1 MSNGSRRP
9 ASIFTGLVL
18 LLFGVLFL
26 LRNFRGDL
34 GIGHIFRTWWP
45 LLLILWGLIK
55 LYERMAAQRQGT
67 TAPRTVTGGEILLVL
82 GLLTL
87 VGLIVAKEKLEPR
100 IRENQD
106 LHDIFGGSAYTFD
119 LNVAPKPVPPNVRIA
134 VRTTRGDITI
144 RAEGSAEVQ
153 VTATKRVNAW
163 SESEAE
169 RLAAPVT
176 VVIEQ
181 TADGFDVHPQ
191 GGDGE
196 SGRVGVDIEV
206 RVPVKA
212 VVSARNRRGDIQVT
226 GVGGSVTVNN
236 QRGDVEVRDSADV
249 NVDMNR
255 GDVKVSDTKGNVK
268 ISGRGGEV
276 EVLNATGSMTL
287 NGEFFGPIRAEKISK
302 GVRFVSQRT
311 DLTVSQLSGRLETG
325 SGNLELVDAPGNVIL
340 RTNSKDISMENAGGK
355 VQIDNRGG
363 NIELR
368 FSQPPK
374 DDISITNASA
384 GITLTLSSNANFEI
398 LADSH
403 SGEIDSEF
411 SGGSLK
417 QTEDD
422 KGNSHLEG
430 KVGGRGP
437 KITLKTTYGQINIRK
452 LS

>member
-1 MSNGSRRP
+1 MSNGSQRP

-26 LRNFRGDL
+26 LLNFRGDL
-34 GIGHIFRTWWP
+34 GIGHIFSRWWP
-45 LLLILWGLIK
+45 LLLILWGLVK

-67 TAPRTVTGGEILLVL
+67 TAPRTISAGEVFLVL
-82 GLLTL
+82 GLLSL
-87 VGLIVAKEKLEPR
+87 VGLIALKEKIPE
-100 IRENQD
+100 IVGNDEE
-106 LHDIFGGSAYTFD
+106 LHGIFGNRYTFD
-119 LNVAPKPVPPNVRIA
+119 VSVPPKPVPPNARIA

-144 RAEGSAEVQ
+144 RAEDTAEVR
-153 VTATKRVNAW
+153 VTATKRVSAW

-191 GGDGE
+191 GGE
-196 SGRVGVDIEV
+196 SESRRIGLDIEV
-206 RVPVKA
+206 RVPMKA
-212 VVSARNRRGDIQVT
+212 VVSARNQRGDIQVT
-226 GVGGSVTVNN
+226 GVTGSVTVNSE
-236 QRGDVEVRDSADV
+236 RGDVEIRDSADV
-249 NVDMNR
+249 SVDMNR
-255 GDVKVSDTKGNVK
+255 GDLKVSDTKGNVK

-276 EVLNATGSMTL
+276 EILNATGSMTL

-302 GVRFVSQRT
+302 GVRFISERT
-311 DLTVSQLSGRLETG
+311 DLTVSQLSGRLETD
-325 SGNLELVDAPGNVIL
+325 SSNLELVDAPGNVTL
-340 RTNSKDISMENAGGK
+340 RTHSKDISMENAGGK
-355 VQIDNRGG
+355 VQIESRGG

-368 FSQPPK
+368 FSQLPK

-384 GITLTLSSNANFEI
+384 GITLTLPSSANFEL

-411 SGGSLK
+411 SGGGLK

-422 KGNSHLEG
+422 KGNFHLEG
-430 KVGGRGP
+430 KVGVRGP

>member
-1 MSNGSRRP
+1 MSNGPRRP
-9 ASIFTGLVL
+9 ASIFSGFVL

-26 LRNFRGDL
+26 LRNVRGDL
-34 GIGHIFRTWWP
+34 GIGHIFATWWP
-45 LLLILWGLIK
+45 LLLILWGLVK

-67 TAPRTVTGGEILLVL
+67 TAPRTISAGEVFLVL
-82 GLLTL
+82 GLLSL
-87 VGLIVAKEKLEPR
+87 VGLIVLKEKVPGIVVNDE
-100 IRENQD
+100 E
-106 LHDIFGGSAYTFD
+106 LHGILGNRYTFD
-119 LNVAPKPVPPNVRIA
+119 VNVPPKAVPPNARIA
-134 VRTTRGDITI
+134 VRATRGDITI
-144 RAEGSAEVQ
+144 RAEDTAEVR

-169 RLAAPVT
+169 HLAAPVT

-191 GGDGE
+191 GVESE
-196 SGRVGVDIEV
+196 SGRVGMDIEV
-206 RVPVKA
+206 RVPMKA
-212 VVSARNRRGDIQVT
+212 VVSARNQRGDIQVT
-226 GVGGSVTVNN
+226 GVAGSVTVNN
-236 QRGDVEVRDSADV
+236 QRGDVEIRDSADV
-249 NVDMNR
+249 SVDMNR
-255 GDVKVSDTKGNVK
+255 GDLKVSDTKGNVR

-311 DLTVSQLSGRLETG
+311 DLTVSQLSGRLETA
-325 SGNLELVDAPGNVIL
+325 SGNLELVDAPGNVTL
-340 RTNSKDISMENAGGK
+340 RTHSKDISMENVGGK
-355 VQIDNRGG
+355 VQIENRGG

-368 FSQPPK
+368 FSQQPK
-374 DDISITNASA
+374 DDISVTNENA
-384 GITLTLSSNANFEI
+384 GLTLTLPSSANFEL

-411 SGGSLK
+411 SGGGLK
-417 QTEDD
+417 HAEDD

-430 KVGGRGP
+430 KVGVRGP
-437 KITLKTTYGQINIRK
+437 RITLKTTYGPITIRK

>member
-1 MSNGSRRP
+1 MSDGQRRP

-26 LRNFRGDL
+26 VRNFRGDL
-34 GIGHIFRTWWP
+34 GIGHILAKWWP
-45 LLLILWGLIK
+45 LLLIFWGLIK

-67 TAPRTVTGGEILLVL
+67 TAPRTITGGEILLVL
-82 GLLTL
+82 GLLCL
-87 VGLIVAKEKLEPR
+87 VGLVATYEWGKQHVRPG
-100 IRENQD
+100 D
-106 LHDIFGGSAYTFD
+106 MPDIFGGNTYTFD
-119 LNVAPKPVPPNVRIA
+119 LNVPAKPVPPNARIA

-144 RAEGSAEVQ
+144 RAEDTAELQ
-153 VTATKRVNAW
+153 VTATKRTSAW

-169 RLAAPVT
+169 RMAAPVT

-181 TADGFDVHPQ
+181 TADGYDVHPQ
-191 GGDGE
+191 GGESE
-196 SGRVGVDIEV
+196 SGRVGMDIEV

-212 VVSARNRRGDIQVT
+212 VVSARNQRGDIQVI

-236 QRGDVEVRDSADV
+236 QRGDIEVRDSADV
-249 NVDMNR
+249 SVDMNR

-276 EVLNATGSMTL
+276 EVLNASGSLTL
-287 NGEFFGPIRAEKISK
+287 NGEFFGPIRAEKVAK
-302 GVRFVSQRT
+302 GVRFVSQHT
-311 DLTVSQLSGRLETG
+311 DLTVSQLSGRLETS
-325 SGNLELVDAPGNVIL
+325 SGNLELMDAPGNVIL
-340 RTNSKDISMENAGGK
+340 RTTSKDISMENVGGK
-355 VQIDNRGG
+355 VQIENRGG

-374 DDISITNASA
+374 DDIAITNASA
-384 GITLTLSSNANFEI
+384 GITLTLPSSASFEI

-411 SGGSLK
+411 SGGGLK
-417 QTEDD
+417 QTEDG
-422 KGNSHLEG
+422 KGNFHLEG
-430 KVGGRGP
+430 KVGARGP

>member
-1 MSNGSRRP
+1 MSNGQRRP

-26 LRNFRGDL
+26 VRNFRGDI

-67 TAPRTVTGGEILLVL
+67 TAPRTISVGEVFLVL
-82 GLLTL
+82 GLVTL
-87 VGLIVAKEKLEPR
+87 VGLVVAKEKLEPE
-100 IRENQD
+100 IRGNPE
-106 LHDIFGGSAYTFD
+106 LHDIFGGNTYTFD
-119 LNVAPKPVPPNVRIA
+119 VTAAPKPVPPNARIA

-144 RAEGSAEVQ
+144 RAEDTAEVQ
-153 VTATKRVNAW
+153 ATATKRVNAW

-169 RLAAPVT
+169 RLAALIT

-181 TADGFDVHPQ
+181 TTDGFDVHPQ
-191 GGDGE
+191 GGDSE

-206 RVPVKA
+206 RVPKKA
-212 VVSARNRRGDIQVT
+212 VLSVRNQRGDIQVT
-226 GVGGSVTVNN
+226 GVAGSVTVNN

-249 NVDMNR
+249 NVDMSR

-276 EVLNATGSMTL
+276 EVLNASGSMTL
-287 NGEFFGPIRAEKISK
+287 NGEFFGPIRAEKIAK
-302 GVRFVSQRT
+302 GVRFVSQHT
-311 DLTVSQLSGRLETG
+311 DLTVSQLSGRLETS

-340 RTNSKDISMENAGGK
+340 RTTSKDISMENVGGK
-355 VQIDNRGG
+355 VQIENRGG

-374 DDISITNASA
+374 DEISVTNASA
-384 GITLTLSSNANFEI
+384 GITLTLPSSAAFEL

-417 QTEDD
+417 QTQDD
-422 KGNSHLEG
+422 KGNFHLEG
-430 KVGGRGP
+430 KVGARGP
-437 KITLKTTYGQINIRK
+437 KITLKTTYGQITIRK